1 MIGDKDKV
9 LIEECVADPALIS
22 VDHTNVLSNNDL
34 GHFIETYSQIS
45 EDKKFDL
52 LTNPWMPS
60 KHYNFKNDVEDSKR
74 PFLFKW
80 FSQYP
85 WLVYSE
91 LLKGALCLTCV
102 LFRPRVIHGS
112 CFGSFITS
120 SFVNHKKFIEK
131 ANQHEKN
138 KWHIESFIRS
148 KDFKDMKK
156 TNCGIDQVLDS
167 CYKNK
172 IEQNRNKL
180 KPIISSL
187 LFCAI
192 HNLPIRGDTDN
203 TAVFNDLLQFRV
215 DAGDLTLKTHLEKSN
230 KNALYISHRVQ
241 NELLEC
247 LSSSL
252 RSVITNEAM
261 QAFCFS
267 LIVDET
273 ADINGTEQLSICVR
287 YLDNTN
293 LHEEFLGF
301 FPLKEFDASSI
312 TQTILEACT
321 NLNIDM
327 NKCVGQG
334 YDGCA
339 TMAGHISG
347 VQKRINNVYPMANF
361 FHCASHRLNL
371 VINDLNSL
379 AEVRN
384 CIGKIKEVTTFVRDS
399 ALRRNI
405 VGSHLTKLCETRFVE
420 KHKSIRQFKDQYVTI
435 VEGLEEISKSNNF
448 NSKTRQRSYEMLTA
462 ITTPTFV
469 VILSIMAKYSAKFET
484 VSTLLQAVDVDLQE
498 ATKHIQDLL
507 SMLEI
512 DRNNCENRF
521 NTIFN
526 EVKLVASKIDFE
538 LKLPRRSIKQVHR
551 ENYPTNDV
559 EIYFRQSLFIPYL
572 ESIIM
577 SLKDRFSDEKLKI
590 FTLYN
595 LHPKKMK
602 LMSDQKFIESIEVI
616 CTLYGSLLDNFKE
629 QALSWYDL
637 WKNKEV
643 EPTMKLI
650 DTLDYATY
658 YPAVCQAIQIAIT
671 LPVTSCSVER
681 SFRYGF

>member
-1 MIGDKDKV
+1 M
-9 LIEECVADPALIS
+9 
-22 VDHTNVLSNNDL
+22 LSDNDL

-52 LTNPWMPS
+52 LTNPWKPS

-74 PFLFKW
+74 PFLYKW

-85 WLVYSE
+85 WLVYSK

-102 LFRPRVIHGS
+102 LFRAHVTHGS
-112 CFGSFITS
+112 YFGSFITS
-120 SFVNHKKFIEK
+120 SFVNHKKFVEK

-172 IEQNRNKL
+172 IEKNRNKL

-203 TAVFNDLLQFRV
+203 TAVFNDLLKFRV

-261 QAFCFS
+261 QVFCFS

-287 YLDNTN
+287 YLYNKN

-301 FPLKEFDASSI
+301 FPLQEFDASFI

-384 CIGKIKEVTTFVRDS
+384 CVGKIKEVTTFVRDS

-405 VGSHLTKLCETRFVE
+405 VGNNLPKLCETRFVE
-420 KHKSIRQFKDQYVTI
+420 KHKCIRKFKDQYVTI

-448 NSKTRQRSYEMLTA
+448 NSKTRQRCYEMLTA

-484 VSTLLQAVDVDLQE
+484 VSTVLQGIDVDLQE

-512 DRNNCENRF
+512 DRNNCENIF
-521 NTIFN
+521 NSIFN
-526 EVKLVASKIDFE
+526 EVKLVASKIDLK
-538 LKLPRRSIKQVHR
+538 LKLPRRSVKQVHR

-559 EIYFRQSLFIPYL
+559 EVYFRQSLFIPYL
-572 ESIIM
+572 ESVIM

-602 LMSDQKFIESIEVI
+602 LMSDQQFAESVEFI

-637 WKNKEV
+637 WKKKEV
-643 EPTMKLI
+643 ESTMKLI
-650 DTLDYATY
+650 DILDYATY

-681 SFRYGF
+681 SFR

>member
-1 MIGDKDKV
+1 MDSVPKKKKMRKSLAIIDHKDKV
-9 LIEECVADPALIS
+9 EECIADPALIS

-52 LTNPWMPS
+52 LTNPWKPS

-74 PFLFKW
+74 PICINGFHN
-80 FSQYP
+80 
-85 WLVYSE
+85 
-91 LLKGALCLTCV
+91 T
-102 LFRPRVIHGS
+102 H
-112 CFGSFITS
+112 
-120 SFVNHKKFIEK
+120 EK

-138 KWHIESFIRS
+138 KWHIEYFIRS

-172 IEQNRNKL
+172 IEKNRNKL

-203 TAVFNDLLQFRV
+203 TAVFNDLLKFRV

-273 ADINGTEQLSICVR
+273 ADINGTEQLSIC
-287 YLDNTN
+287 
-293 LHEEFLGF
+293 
-301 FPLKEFDASSI
+301 
-312 TQTILEACT
+312 
-321 NLNIDM
+321 
-327 NKCVGQG
+327 G

-339 TMAGHISG
+339 MMAGHISG

-379 AEVRN
+379 AEVRI
-384 CIGKIKEVTTFVRDS
+384 CVGKIKEVTTFVRDS

-405 VGSHLTKLCETRFVE
+405 VGNNLPKLCETRFVE
-420 KHKSIRQFKDQYVTI
+420 KHKCIKKFKDQYVTI
-435 VEGLEEISKSNNF
+435 VEGLEEISK
-448 NSKTRQRSYEMLTA
+448 
-462 ITTPTFV
+462 
-469 VILSIMAKYSAKFET
+469 
-484 VSTLLQAVDVDLQE
+484 
-498 ATKHIQDLL
+498 
-507 SMLEI
+507 
-512 DRNNCENRF
+512 
-521 NTIFN
+521 
-526 EVKLVASKIDFE
+526 
-538 LKLPRRSIKQVHR
+538 
-551 ENYPTNDV
+551 
-559 EIYFRQSLFIPYL
+559 
-572 ESIIM
+572 
-577 SLKDRFSDEKLKI
+577 
-590 FTLYN
+590 
-595 LHPKKMK
+595 
-602 LMSDQKFIESIEVI
+602 
-616 CTLYGSLLDNFKE
+616 
-629 QALSWYDL
+629 
-637 WKNKEV
+637 
-643 EPTMKLI
+643 
-650 DTLDYATY
+650 
-658 YPAVCQAIQIAIT
+658 
-671 LPVTSCSVER
+671 
-681 SFRYGF
+681 